1 MGTLPPPP
9 APFAFPRPKR
19 KCSHSTYK
27 STGHT
32 TAMVE
37 SDAETFSSGMTTEI
51 FVYNIKTV
59 LLHQFSISPGG
70 TDLPQIFSS
79 PPQGETTN

>member
-1 MGTLPPPP
+1 
-9 APFAFPRPKR
+9 
-19 KCSHSTYK
+19 
-27 STGHT
+27 
-32 TAMVE
+32 MVE

-70 TDLPQIFSS
+70 TDLPQIFST